1 MGERPSMA
9 SQLCSTNICSQLINI
24 ETTLS
29 ETFTPH
35 SQHPPNSAN
44 STDYF
49 SQHFKNVIESVP
61 TASISPGRDGGHE
74 DNQHLTAAGPV
85 RHSSSQPQQLNSSTH
100 RVTFNDKNEV
110 ACQDTD
116 GSFTVTYSQL
126 GEKISQKK
134 TEGLGLK
141 VQYGERSSLDFPQLR
156 LSEQPRNVTFNEE
169 SFQSYKSSKTIE
181 EWDNPFQPEGEVSQD
196 ADLIIQLWK
205 GGKLAETE
213 DLQEN
218 LKSLV
223 LETEKESDLDDDTDT
238 ESNENVDDDPKHVN
252 GVNGFKPA
260 SPTKKPVIN
269 SSDVG
274 YLVMIN
280 GPEKHKNKIKKHCN
294 LM

>member
-1 MGERPSMA
+1 M
-9 SQLCSTNICSQLINI
+9 
-24 ETTLS
+24 
-29 ETFTPH
+29 
-35 SQHPPNSAN
+35 
-44 STDYF
+44 
-49 SQHFKNVIESVP
+49 HFFIFIP
-61 TASISPGRDGGHE
+61 
-74 DNQHLTAAGPV
+74 L
-85 RHSSSQPQQLNSSTH
+85 
-100 RVTFNDKNEV
+100 
-110 ACQDTD
+110 
-116 GSFTVTYSQL
+116 
-126 GEKISQKK
+126 
-134 TEGLGLK
+134 
-141 VQYGERSSLDFPQLR
+141 RSK
-156 LSEQPRNVTFNEE
+156 
-169 SFQSYKSSKTIE
+169 SFQEE

-218 LKSLV
+218 LKSLA

-238 ESNENVDDDPKHVN
+238 ESNENVDDNPKHVN
-252 GVNGFKPA
+252 GVNGFKTM

>member
-1 MGERPSMA
+1 M
-9 SQLCSTNICSQLINI
+9 
-24 ETTLS
+24 
-29 ETFTPH
+29 
-35 SQHPPNSAN
+35 
-44 STDYF
+44 
-49 SQHFKNVIESVP
+49 HFFIFIP
-61 TASISPGRDGGHE
+61 
-74 DNQHLTAAGPV
+74 L
-85 RHSSSQPQQLNSSTH
+85 
-100 RVTFNDKNEV
+100 
-110 ACQDTD
+110 
-116 GSFTVTYSQL
+116 
-126 GEKISQKK
+126 
-134 TEGLGLK
+134 
-141 VQYGERSSLDFPQLR
+141 RSK
-156 LSEQPRNVTFNEE
+156 
-169 SFQSYKSSKTIE
+169 SFQEE

-223 LETEKESDLDDDTDT
+223 LETQKESDLDDDTDT
-238 ESNENVDDDPKHVN
+238 ESNENVDDNPKHVN

>member
-1 MGERPSMA
+1 M
-9 SQLCSTNICSQLINI
+9 
-24 ETTLS
+24 
-29 ETFTPH
+29 
-35 SQHPPNSAN
+35 
-44 STDYF
+44 
-49 SQHFKNVIESVP
+49 HFFIFIP
-61 TASISPGRDGGHE
+61 
-74 DNQHLTAAGPV
+74 L
-85 RHSSSQPQQLNSSTH
+85 
-100 RVTFNDKNEV
+100 
-110 ACQDTD
+110 
-116 GSFTVTYSQL
+116 
-126 GEKISQKK
+126 
-134 TEGLGLK
+134 
-141 VQYGERSSLDFPQLR
+141 RSK
-156 LSEQPRNVTFNEE
+156 
-169 SFQSYKSSKTIE
+169 SFQEE

-238 ESNENVDDDPKHVN
+238 ESNENVDDNPKHVN
-252 GVNGFKPA
+252 GVNGFKPT